1 MKIKMNYIE
10 VKNKCTL
17 QGKVNTPSSKSI
29 GHRALIC
36 AALADGN
43 SIIKNINL
51 SKDIKATA
59 GVLESLG
66 ATINIGEKEINV
78 KGTPKVK
85 RLETE
90 LFCNESGSTL
100 RFLIP
105 VAMLQEE
112 AVTFTGRGKLV
123 ERPLTP
129 FYNIMDEQGI
139 YYKNNNGMLPLEV
152 RGLLKPGN
160 FYIQGNVSSQFI
172 SGLMFALPLLNS
184 DSNIIVKGKLES
196 RPYVDLTIDVLKEF
210 GVNIDNYNYEKF
222 SIKGGQKYIPK
233 EYTVEGD
240 YSQAAFFLAAGLLRG
255 EVQCANLNK
264 NSLQGD
270 KEFINIVKAMGGNI
284 TEDGSGV
291 KAVKSKLT
299 ATKIDA
305 SQVPDLVPILSV
317 LASVSQGQ
325 TIIYNASRLRIK
337 ECDRLHAVTTELNAL
352 GANIIEQ
359 EASLIING
367 VKALKGGK
375 VKSWNDH
382 RIAMSMT
389 IASLVC
395 ENPVIIED
403 YKAIEKSYPHFYED
417 FICLG
422 GKISFN

>member
-1 MKIKMNYIE
+1 
-10 VKNKCTL
+10 
-17 QGKVNTPSSKSI
+17 
-29 GHRALIC
+29 
-36 AALADGN
+36 
-43 SIIKNINL
+43 
-51 SKDIKATA
+51 
-59 GVLESLG
+59 
-66 ATINIGEKEINV
+66 
-78 KGTPKVK
+78 
-85 RLETE
+85 
-90 LFCNESGSTL
+90 
-100 RFLIP
+100 
-105 VAMLQEE
+105 MLQEE

-152 RGLLKPGN
+152 KGLLKPGN

-305 SQVPDLVPILSV
+305 SHVPDLVPILSV

-359 EASLIING
+359 EDSLIING